1 MATNKKSN
9 GSVEN
14 KNTTDSKKTNKK
26 KPSKVK
32 RFFKYF
38 FLTVVML
45 GLIGLVVGLGYI
57 FAVVKT
63 APDLDV
69 NSILNLNQPSMLYDD
84 AGEFI
89 DNLPTQE
96 ERYVISYDEMPQNLV
111 NAYISIED
119 ERFRNHKGID
129 VRRIISAALRDVV
142 VIIKGKG
149 GVHGASTIT
158 QQLVKNTVLIDE
170 ASSEDTALD
179 SINRKIKEI
188 YLSLQLEKKLTK
200 NQIVEAYLN
209 TIPLGGYVYGVEA
222 ASLSYFNKPAKDLTL
237 PECAYLAGI
246 TQAPSYYSAYNTEEE
261 DYPNTYLDRTKAVL
275 MKMLELHYI
284 TQEEYN
290 EAYAFVDSNSF
301 NFNAAEISY
310 SVDYEWFVYPA
321 LDQVRSDLKE
331 KYKYTD
337 EEISKLFVNGGLKI
351 YTTMNRT
358 MQDGVQAVLDDRSNL
373 DVKING
379 SYSEEPL
386 TNEGVYM
393 LQSAATVMDY
403 KTGEVKALI
412 GGRGKQPANS
422 LNRAYDDLKSIASN
436 TKPLTVYGPAI
447 DTKNY
452 TAATPIDDSP
462 LTNEELSNF
471 GYSFQPTNWN
481 GVYDGLIT
489 PREAIMYSKNIT
501 SLKVVYNLGLSTALE
516 YGKKSGLIYNSES
529 SKSIATLALGEFN
542 NDPSDRDGG
551 NTTILASA
559 YGSFGN
565 KGIRTEAILYTKVI
579 DSTGKVILDKT
590 ADTTQLFSEETAYI
604 MYDILKGPVTGFD
617 AGGAKFGD
625 IPVAGKSGT
634 TDNSDSFWF
643 SGLTP
648 YYSASVW
655 IGYDMPTKLNG
666 YSSSAASLWGD
677 VMRVVHQGL
686 SYKEIEKPSTVVTAT
701 VCRDSGKLATDLC
714 AQDQRGSRVRTE
726 YFIEGTQPTTACDV
740 HVTAKVNSTNNKLAT
755 ASTSVRNIVTKVF
768 IKKLNPNSATTDY
781 PYVLPTE
788 YDNSSGSQT
797 ISLSSLG
804 LSKNMDLYDAIKIL
818 NENEISYTISGESIS
833 GSITSG
839 QYTVKNFKSTIKA
852 GESVSLTVAKASSSN
867 NNNNNSNNYDSN
879 NNGNSNGSA
888 LDELEDDL
896 N

>member
-1 MATNKKSN
+1 
-9 GSVEN
+9 
-14 KNTTDSKKTNKK
+14 
-26 KPSKVK
+26 
-32 RFFKYF
+32 
-38 FLTVVML
+38 
-45 GLIGLVVGLGYI
+45 
-57 FAVVKT
+57 
-63 APDLDV
+63 
-69 NSILNLNQPSMLYDD
+69 
-84 AGEFI
+84 
-89 DNLPTQE
+89 
-96 ERYVISYDEMPQNLV
+96 
-111 NAYISIED
+111 
-119 ERFRNHKGID
+119 
-129 VRRIISAALRDVV
+129 
-142 VIIKGKG
+142 
-149 GVHGASTIT
+149 
-158 QQLVKNTVLIDE
+158 
-170 ASSEDTALD
+170 
-179 SINRKIKEI
+179 
-188 YLSLQLEKKLTK
+188 
-200 NQIVEAYLN
+200 
-209 TIPLGGYVYGVEA
+209 
-222 ASLSYFNKPAKDLTL
+222 
-237 PECAYLAGI
+237 
-246 TQAPSYYSAYNTEEE
+246 
-261 DYPNTYLDRTKAVL
+261 
-275 MKMLELHYI
+275 
-284 TQEEYN
+284 
-290 EAYAFVDSNSF
+290 
-301 NFNAAEISY
+301 
-310 SVDYEWFVYPA
+310 
-321 LDQVRSDLKE
+321 
-331 KYKYTD
+331 
-337 EEISKLFVNGGLKI
+337 
-351 YTTMNRT
+351 
-358 MQDGVQAVLDDRSNL
+358 
-373 DVKING
+373 
-379 SYSEEPL
+379 
-386 TNEGVYM
+386 M

-590 ADTTQLFSEETAYI
+590 ADTTKLFSEETAYI

-677 VMRVVHQGL
+677 VMGVVHQGL

-714 AQDQRGSRVRTE
+714 AQDQRGNRVRTE

-755 ASTSVRNIVTKVF
+755 ASTPVRNIVTKVF

-867 NNNNNSNNYDSN
+867 NNSNNNNHSNNYDSN

-896 N
+896 NSILH